1 MMLYLEG
8 IIGVRNK
15 MRGRIYKMRTSLL
28 LKAMVLGTMTFSIS
42 TMGMAAEVQD
52 VNGLDSAQQTIVSDT
67 DRKEAVRSSWMD
79 RTDIVV
85 GVGMKNSEESSS
97 HQYHNFKPWENHP
110 IVGSSDKSKSTE
122 LNKLYIET
130 LQPVTHYDE
139 NAKSVIF
146 VQGRIGRSGE
156 KISSNKLN
164 NYWVPD
170 RPAGTFTVHNGQT
183 DKEESLG
190 MNANIGIG
198 YRRLSKGEHAYVG
211 VNAFYDHV
219 FKGGYKRVSGGVEYV
234 AGLNEFHA
242 NLYRNLGTDDRKYI
256 GLHGR
261 SVELDVPAGLYPYG
275 RDDDTSLY
283 NYAKVDYEN
292 HWILS
297 ENTVARGYDIGYAR
311 TFKNARWARVYADY
325 YNWRGREAVRVG
337 YYKLKKRDAIKGFKV
352 GAEFHITPHLTL
364 DAGYQTAS
372 HHLSGPYATLKY
384 TIGTSK
390 FAWHGGKH
398 SESAITTARAKMLD
412 KVHRSDMVVQEIME
426 ENYDHGVTD
435 VGL

>member
-1 MMLYLEG
+1 MR
-8 IIGVRNK
+8 RNVF
-15 MRGRIYKMRTSLL
+15 I
-28 LKAMVLGTMTFSIS
+28 KALVLGAIGCAFSATGFAADVQNGHGQGIADS
-42 TMGMAAEVQD
+42 TTEVNAA
-52 VNGLDSAQQTIVSDT
+52 
-67 DRKEAVRSSWMD
+67 KHEAVRSNWMD

-85 GVGMKNSEESSS
+85 GVGMKDSKEMHTQHHTVFTVPRTDLHTVTSKN
-97 HQYHNFKPWENHP
+97 
-110 IVGSSDKSKSTE
+110 SKSTE
-122 LNKLYIET
+122 INKLYIET
-130 LQPVTHYDE
+130 LQPITHYDE
-139 NAKSVIF
+139 NAKSVVF

-156 KISSNKLN
+156 KISSYKLDG
-164 NYWVPD
+164 YLEPA
-170 RPAGTFTVHNGQT
+170 RPAGTFISHDKQT
-183 DKEESLG
+183 DTKESLG

-261 SVELDVPAGLYPYG
+261 SVVLGDPAGLYPYG
-275 RDDDTSLY
+275 MDPDQSLY
-283 NYAKVDYEN
+283 NYGIAAYEN
-292 HWILS
+292 HWMLS
-297 ENTVARGYDIGYAR
+297 EKVAASGFDVGYSR

-337 YYKLKKRDAIKGFKV
+337 YYKLNKRDAIKGFNV

-364 DAGYQTAS
+364 DAGYKTAS

-390 FAWHGGKH
+390 FAWRGGKH
-398 SESAITTARAKMLD
+398 SESVITTARSKMLD
-412 KVHRSDMVVQEIME
+412 KVRRSDMVVQETVE
-426 ENYDHGVTD
+426 ETYDHGVVD

>member
-1 MMLYLEG
+1 MSKTLM
-8 IIGVRNK
+8 I
-15 MRGRIYKMRTSLL
+15 
-28 LKAMVLGTMTFSIS
+28 KAMVLGAVACAFSAAGFAADVQNGHGQGIADS
-42 TMGMAAEVQD
+42 TTE
-52 VNGLDSAQQTIVSDT
+52 VNGA
-67 DRKEAVRSSWMD
+67 KHEAVRSSWMD

-85 GVGMKNSEESSS
+85 GVGMKDSEESSS
-97 HQYHNFKPWENHP
+97 HHFHNFTPWENHP
-110 IVGSSDKSKSTE
+110 IVGTSDKSKSTE

-130 LQPVTHYDE
+130 LQPITHYDE
-139 NAKSVIF
+139 NAKSVVF

-164 NYWVPD
+164 NYWVPA
-170 RPAGTFTVHNGQT
+170 RPAGTFTVYNGQT

-190 MNANIGIG
+190 VNANVGVG

-261 SVELDVPAGLYPYG
+261 TDTWYDPTGLYPYG
-275 RDDDTSLY
+275 MDPDQSLY
-283 NYAKVDYEN
+283 DYARVDYEN
-292 HWILS
+292 HWALS

-325 YNWRGREAVRVG
+325 YNWRGREAVKVG
-337 YYKLKKRDAIKGFKV
+337 YYKLPKRDAIKGFKV

-364 DAGYQTAS
+364 DAGYKTAS

-390 FAWHGGKH
+390 FAWRGGKH
-398 SESAITTARAKMLD
+398 SESAITTARSKMLD
-412 KVHRSDMVVQEIME
+412 KVRRSDMVVLETVE
-426 ENYDHGVTD
+426 ETYDHGVVD